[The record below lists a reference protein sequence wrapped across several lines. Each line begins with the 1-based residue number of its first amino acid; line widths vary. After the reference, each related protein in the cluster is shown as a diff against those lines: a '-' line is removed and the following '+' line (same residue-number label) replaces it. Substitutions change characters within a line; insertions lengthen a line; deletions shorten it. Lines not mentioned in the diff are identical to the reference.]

1 MALIDLQTDLRSLK
15 YGKDKP
21 GGGDSRQPFIKRKI
35 PKNGEHSDAPD
46 FLLRNGFLNPV
57 NSVTDVL
64 RISKFFTT
72 IAGIN
77 FIAKQQALIMTT
89 PLSLGGRSA
98 NPLGSQINIAYNP
111 IQTLAQVGGNSV
123 GLHTERNGLAKKPT
137 GEFDPL
143 SLLPDFDNFTTKYEY
158 LQTFEY
164 NQDDAGNDNRLVNLY
179 RKIINVNDGPV
190 TEKSKLTF
198 GIDVGGTALLKYIG
212 GPNIDVRSG
221 GTTRIRRAVVTNN
234 PYPSFSFDTGS
245 PRPVEINYQN
255 ILLQGVSSKYESITE
270 EGPEV
275 LINAVV
281 SEDGGLLFTPNIYLP
296 GTLDVDT
303 ENLARKKVGPYQFEG
318 NDKNKLGATYN
329 YRNATIDPSLSD
341 DNLFNG
347 NGKVNINNNVY
358 VSGTLDTNF
367 DSTFP
372 KSSATLTSE
381 EIREINPIS
390 QGGQLADFRKK
401 INEAEDTQLLPE
413 TDYSQFNREKT
424 YQVGDPGRQ
433 ATRLKYTVGPQDAD
447 GNALKDTQDKINLY
461 TSTARDNEIEQSDL
475 IQFNIRVINNDSLAD
490 EFIYF
495 RAYLDEFS
503 ESLGADWGEHQY
515 VGRGQK
521 FFTYKGFDRSF
532 SLGFT
537 VFAHSRSELLPIYRK
552 LNRLIGATAPD
563 YSNAGFMRGSII
575 KLTVGDYITNHPVVL
590 KGFSVSNMLDF
601 SWETGR
607 DENGKRLPYTEIQ
620 QLPHGFKVT
629 GFNATSISGGGFGSQ
644 NYIPGKGKSF
654 AGLGLA

>member
-1 MALIDLQTDLRSLK
+1 MALIDLQTDLKSLK

-21 GGGDSRQPFIKRKI
+21 GGGDSRQPFIKKKI

-46 FLLRNGFLNPV
+46 FLLRNGYLNPV
-57 NSVTDVL
+57 NSATDVL

-77 FIAKQQALIMTT
+77 FIAKQQALIMTN

-111 IQTLAQVGGNSV
+111 VQTLAQVGGNSV

-164 NQDDAGNDNRLVNLY
+164 NKDDAGNDNRLVNLY
-179 RKIINVNDGPV
+179 RKIINLNDGPV
-190 TEKSKLTF
+190 TEKSKFTF

-221 GTTRIRRAVVTNN
+221 GTTRIKRAVVTNN
-234 PYPSFSFDTGS
+234 PYPAFSFDTGS
-245 PRPVEINYQN
+245 PRPVEINYRN
-255 ILLQGVSSKYESITE
+255 LISQGGASEKYISFTGEGEEALIESVT
-270 EGPEV
+270 
-275 LINAVV
+275 
-281 SEDGGLLFTPNIYLP
+281 SEDGGLLITPNIYLP

-303 ENLARKKVGPYQFEG
+303 ENLARKKAGPYQFDG
-318 NDKNKLGATYN
+318 NDLDKLQASFIYKNLVNDTNFQDG
-329 YRNATIDPSLSD
+329 L
-341 DNLFNG
+341 NG
-347 NGKVNINNNVY
+347 NNKIDLDNNVY
-358 VSGTLDTNF
+358 KPFTLDTNLPVV
-367 DSTFP
+367 SLNN
-372 KSSATLTSE
+372 SATLTAQ
-381 EIREINPIS
+381 EILDKNPVS
-390 QGGQLADFRKK
+390 KGGQFSDFRKI
-401 INEAEDTQLLPE
+401 INEEEDTQLLPE
-413 TDYSQFNREKT
+413 TDYSQFSREKT
-424 YQVGDPGRQ
+424 YQVGDPGKKG
-433 ATRLKYTVGPQDAD
+433 TRLKYTVGPQDAN
-447 GNALKDTQDKINLY
+447 GTPLKDTQDKINLY
-461 TSTARDNEIEQSDL
+461 ESTDRNNEIEQSDL

-495 RAYLDEFS
+495 RAYLDDFS
-503 ESLGADWGEHQY
+503 DSLSGDWNEHQY

-537 VFAHSRSELLPIYRK
+537 VFAHSRSELLPIYKK
-552 LNRLIGATAPD
+552 LNKLIGATAPD
-563 YSNAGFMRGSII
+563 YSNAGFMRGNII
-575 KLTVGDYITNHPVVL
+575 KLTVGDYITNHPVIL
-590 KGFSVSNMLDF
+590 KGFQVSNMLDF
-601 SWETGR
+601 SWELGR
-607 DENGKRLPYTEIQ
+607 DETGKRLPYQDIQ
-620 QLPHGFKVT
+620 QLPHGFKIT